1 MSVLLGA
8 LRAEWRERARSMSVD
23 PREIDLLLATSL
35 GRSTAWVFAH
45 DDHEVTDDDATP
57 IVELLMRRLSGE
69 PTQYVRGTTE
79 FYGRT
84 FRVDDRAL
92 IPRPETEIIV
102 EQILKRTSGP
112 IRALDLCTGSG
123 CIGITIALER
133 PEARVHA
140 TDISIEAL
148 ALARWNARML
158 EADVDFVASDL
169 LDALEGPWDAIA
181 SNPPYIP
188 GYEMSGLQRE
198 IRDFEP
204 HLALT
209 PGHEGTEMIARML
222 RDGVRVLAPGGLMAF
237 EMGWNQSG
245 RVTAMA
251 EAVGWRVESIEPDLS
266 GTLRCAVLR
275 RPA

>member
-1 MSVLLGA
+1 MLLGT
-8 LRAEWRERARSMSVD
+8 LRSEWRERARNMSID
-23 PREIDLLLATSL
+23 GREIDLLLSIAL

-45 DDHEVTDDDATP
+45 DDHELSDEK
-57 IVELLMRRLSGE
+57 VEEIEQLLVRRLGGE

-102 EQILKRTSGP
+102 EQILKRTTGA
-112 IRALDLCTGSG
+112 IRALDLCCGSG
-123 CIGITIALER
+123 CIGVTIALER
-133 PEARVHA
+133 PEASVA
-140 TDISIEAL
+140 ASDISIEAL
-148 ALARWNARML
+148 ALAHWNASNL
-158 EADVDFVASDL
+158 GADVDFVASDV
-169 LDALEGPWDAIA
+169 LEGLNGTWDAIA
-181 SNPPYIP
+181 ANPPYIP

-198 IRDFEP
+198 VRDYEP
-204 HLALT
+204 HVALT
-209 PGHEGTEMIARML
+209 PGNEGTEIIARML
-222 RDGVRVLAPGGLMAF
+222 HDAHRVLVPGGIMVS

-245 RVTAMA
+245 RVTDMA
-251 EAVGWRVESIEPDLS
+251 EAAGWVVESIEPDLS